1 MPCDCH
7 FNVGGNDAAAQGF
20 QTREHSFCDSNGVC
34 AFAFGDRDGYG
45 GKESSAIREAYV
57 LRRLFTA
64 VDNAGDVA
72 NENGLIACD
81 TCHDIP
87 DIVGAGKKA
96 SGLQQILLVA
106 TGELTGS

>member
-7 FNVGGNDAAAQGF
+7 FNVGRNDAAAQGF

-34 AFAFGDRDGYG
+34 AFAFGDRDSDRRI
-45 GKESSAIREAYV
+45 ESSALREAYV
-57 LRRLFTA
+57 LRRLFTP
-64 VDNAGDVA
+64 VNNAGDVS
-72 NENGLIACD
+72 NENGFIACD

-87 DIVGAGKKA
+87 DIVGAGKEA
-96 SGLQQILLVA
+96 SDLQQILLVA